1 MGEFQEGGFQIVE
14 RAAFSSRGNLKV
26 DTSLAIATSG
36 LRTNLLFE
44 KPPSENPPF
53 DFLKKGKMAEEV

>member
-1 MGEFQEGGFQIVE
+1 MAREFL
-14 RAAFSSRGNLKV
+14 LKI

-44 KPPSENPPF
+44 KPPFENPPF
-53 DFLKKGKMAEEV
+53 DFPEDCRKVSKIVCDIF